1 MDHRKIY
8 SNQVSEQSQE
18 VIAELLDHVHTN
30 ALKQRQELLMKEIDK
45 ALDERNREAFMELT
59 DRLKTLYN

>member
-18 VIAELLDHVHTN
+18 VIAELLDHVHNN
-30 ALKQRQELLMKEIDK
+30 ALAHRQELLMKEIDK

-59 DRLKTLYN
+59 ERLKTLY

>member
-18 VIAELLDHVHTN
+18 VIAELLDHVHNN
-30 ALKQRQELLMKEIDK
+30 AIKHREELLMKEIDK

-59 DRLKTLYN
+59 ERLKTLY